1 MTETEESP
9 AYVRKAQLAKILS
22 VSPRTIDTWIARR
35 MIPVIAPIGLGEKGE
50 TYNINADTCPLSLMN
65 TVSSFISVWTNA
77 LGMSSTHTS

>member
-35 MIPVIAPIGLGEKGE
+35 MIPVIAPSPKLRLFDVEAVKAALEEQFLVQG
-50 TYNINADTCPLSLMN
+50 ADN
-65 TVSSFISVWTNA
+65 
-77 LGMSSTHTS
+77 